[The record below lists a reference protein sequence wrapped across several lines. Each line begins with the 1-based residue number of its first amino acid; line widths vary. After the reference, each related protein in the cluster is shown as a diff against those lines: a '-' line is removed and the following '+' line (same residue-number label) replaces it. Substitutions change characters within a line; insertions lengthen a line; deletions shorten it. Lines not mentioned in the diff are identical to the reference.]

1 MEKNNEAIVH
11 NDLEEILNEE
21 IEYDELMKQVDE
33 VIGSDKPIG
42 EATAEEAAPKECVE
56 QPGEQ
61 LADQKVMEQSV
72 EYREAASETPVK
84 SSKKPLWALLIAIV
98 VLTAGYFGLCAYA
111 HSLDTFY
118 PGQAINGVDV
128 SGMTVSQAQTALEE
142 ALSAQQVTLTH
153 AETGEV
159 LAALPL
165 MELGYDLEDFAGDA
179 QFWMDTQQDRNFAG
193 KGWAF
198 ANFLLG
204 RWPGG
209 SNWPDYD
216 GEERIQ
222 TLTKLSGE
230 LYQEPVHAAYELG
243 EDVIRITKARD
254 GRTLNVAELTG
265 ALLDTG
271 LYSRDW
277 QTDIYFETLPAD
289 TFTAQE
295 LHDEVYGT
303 MVNASYD
310 PETEMI
316 VPEQIGVDFNVA
328 TAQAAINGAEPGH
341 TVDIEATVERPAV
354 TAEVLEEVLFRDVLG
369 EWKTHVSG
377 TAARINNVKLSAAT
391 INGYVMNAGDVFS
404 YNEAVGQRTAAN
416 GYQAAPAYIRG
427 ETVDEIG
434 GGICQTSSTL
444 YYACL
449 LAQVEIVERYPHRY
463 VPAYIPWG
471 MDATVSWGGPDYK
484 FANNSDYP
492 IKIVTEYSKGYLTV
506 KLLGTQTLDTTV
518 KMTNEV
524 VSTTPWVTVYEVD
537 ETLAPG
543 TPEKEKT
550 SPYTGYKVKAYRNI
564 YDADGKLIS
573 STLESTND
581 YKVRNKVI
589 VQAPP
594 VTGTGIPVV
603 TDPVTGE
610 VEVVAPGSGEIPV
623 QPQPETA
630 DPDQIVPEQPVP
642 SVGETAAP
650 EQSAEVSTPV
660 EPVVEET

>member
-1 MEKNNEAIVH
+1 MGKDNEAIVH
-11 NDLEEILNEE
+11 NEAEEQMQETVID
-21 IEYDELMKQVDE
+21 YHELIKQIDE
-33 VIGSDKPIG
+33 VIGCDVS
-42 EATAEEAAPKECVE
+42 EEQTEEAAVCKEYAEKSEEPIVNDESMVE
-56 QPGEQ
+56 EPRLKEVTPE
-61 LADQKVMEQSV
+61 ASV
-72 EYREAASETPVK
+72 KR
-84 SSKKPLWALLIAIV
+84 SKKPLWAV
-98 VLTAGYFGLCAYA
+98 VILVAVLVAGYLGLCAYA
-111 HSLDTFY
+111 TSLNTFY

-128 SGMTVSQAQTALEE
+128 SELSVSQAQTRLEE
-142 ALSAQQVTLTH
+142 TLSAQEVTLTH

-159 LAALPL
+159 LTTLPL

-179 QFWMDTQQDRNFAG
+179 QFWMDVQQSRDFLS

-198 ANFLLG
+198 VNFLLD

-216 GEERIQ
+216 REEQ
-222 TLTKLSGE
+222 EETLATLAKE
-230 LYQEPVHAAYELG
+230 LNEDPVHAAYVLRDNG
-243 EDVIRITKARD
+243 IRITKARD
-254 GRTLNVAELTG
+254 GRELNVSGLAAKLQ
-265 ALLDTG
+265 AND
-271 LYSRDW
+271 LYSNGYRVEISF
-277 QTDIYFETLPAD
+277 DILPAD
-289 TFTAQE
+289 TFTAQD
-295 LHDEVYGT
+295 LHDELFGV

-310 PETEMI
+310 RETETI
-316 VPEQIGVDFNVA
+316 LPEQIGVDFNVA
-328 TAQAAINGAEPGH
+328 AAQAAINGAEPGQ
-341 TVDIEATVERPAV
+341 TVEIEAAIDRPVV
-354 TAEVLEEVLFRDVLG
+354 TAEVLEKVLFKDVLG

-449 LAQVEIVERYPHRY
+449 LAQLEIVERYPHRY

-484 FANNSDYP
+484 FANNTVYP
-492 IKIVTEYSKGYLTV
+492 IRVVTEYAKGYLTV

-543 TPEKEKT
+543 TPDTEKT
-550 SPYTGYKVKAYRNI
+550 TPYTGYKVLAYRNL
-564 YDADGKLIS
+564 YDKDGKLIS
-573 STLESTND
+573 TTLESTNN

-594 VTGTGIPVV
+594 VAGTEVPVM

-610 VEVVAPGSGEIPV
+610 VTVDMPGESDSAVQEQIPEAPPVAEATESAQGNES
-623 QPQPETA
+623 
-630 DPDQIVPEQPVP
+630 IVAE
-642 SVGETAAP
+642 AA
-650 EQSAEVSTPV
+650 A
-660 EPVVEET
+660 